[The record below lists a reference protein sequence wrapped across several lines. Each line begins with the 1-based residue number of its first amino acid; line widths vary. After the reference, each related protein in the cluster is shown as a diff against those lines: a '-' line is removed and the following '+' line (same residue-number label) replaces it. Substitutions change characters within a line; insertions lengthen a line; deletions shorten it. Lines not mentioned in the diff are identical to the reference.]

1 MKQAAL
7 GFRVHSGWTS
17 LVAVAL
23 EGKEPVVLA
32 RQRPHLV
39 ETFSYTFRQPYHTA
53 KKMPLEDAREFVAKV
68 RAEARRLA
76 LRFIRAAESDVN
88 QQGCK
93 LMRSSLL
100 LASGRELPEL
110 EKILASHAMIHTA
123 DGELFREAIVHACE
137 KCKLRM
143 TLIKEREVLS
153 RASSCLRAKE
163 NDLSRQVRTLGKT
176 LGPPW
181 SQDEKL
187 ASLAA
192 WLSLVE

>member
-76 LRFIRAAESDVN
+76 LRFIRAAESDVK